1 LLYRFENFVLDTDRR
16 ELRRDE
22 VLLSIEPQVFDLL
35 AFLVDNRDRVVSKDN
50 LLDSV
55 WGGRIVSESTLA
67 SRINT
72 ARRVIGDSGRE
83 QRLIRTIFG
92 KGIRFIGMV
101 QEQLVDGK
109 VLPASS
115 SPHLSVVVLPFT
127 NFSND
132 SALDHFADGI
142 VDDLTTDLARFS
154 WIVTARNT
162 AFTFKGRS
170 IEVAQ
175 VGRELGVRCVIEG
188 SVRRAGDR
196 VRVNVQLTDAETE
209 AHLWADRFDI
219 DPANFAQA
227 QNDILGPVA
236 LTVHLR
242 LLKAA
247 GQRIEQEAAP
257 DPVRGLAL
265 FARATTAAGLQEAL
279 QVYDRALE
287 IDPKS
292 LSIKWGIGFALCVNV
307 AYYWSTSPQEDLTRA
322 EPLLIQ
328 AMEQDPNNFRV
339 RTTLGFLRRL
349 QNRLDD
355 SLVELEK
362 AVALAPHHPDPF
374 WMLRTTLITLGE
386 PGGNSR
392 N

>member
-1 LLYRFENFVLDTDRR
+1 MLYRFENFVLDTDRR

-142 VDDLTTDLARFS
+142 VDDLSTDLARFS

>member
-1 LLYRFENFVLDTDRR
+1 MLYRFENFVLDTDRR

>member
-142 VDDLTTDLARFS
+142 VDDLSTDLARFS

>member
-1 LLYRFENFVLDTDRR
+1 MLYRFENFVLDTDRR

-175 VGRELGVRCVIEG
+175 VGRELGVRYVIEG

-257 DPVRGLAL
+257 DPVPEDLFIRGLAL

-292 LSIKWGIGFALCVNV
+292 VSIKWGIRNNA
-307 AYYWSTSPQEDLTRA
+307 SR
-322 EPLLIQ
+322 LLSS
-328 AMEQDPNNFRV
+328 AC
-339 RTTLGFLRRL
+339 
-349 QNRLDD
+349 
-355 SLVELEK
+355 S
-362 AVALAPHHPDPF
+362 AVTVTIF
-374 WMLRTTLITLGE
+374 
-386 PGGNSR
+386 S
-392 N
+392 